1 MWTKLL
7 SLSRFTRM
15 VDRSIPFLSLANRS
29 MLPASRRGTCA
40 ILLGVGLGIVLSLTA
55 DAADPNSSS
64 DGASKPTER
73 SIDGST
79 LWKQSCAD
87 CHGASGQG
95 ESGVY
100 DHPLTGD
107 ASIGELTR
115 IIADTMPEGEPELI
129 VGDEA
134 AAIAAYIHETFY
146 GPAAQL
152 RLRPPSIQLS
162 RLTGD
167 QLRSTVADLYAAFT
181 QLPFNV
187 ETGGLSAIYNDG
199 SGWKK
204 DQHKVERVDDVID
217 FDFGKESPAEGI
229 GAEDYRIEWSG
240 SIIPPRTGTYE
251 IVLKS
256 TCGCELDFERRGN
269 TLVDNLV
276 QSEGRDEFRRSVRLI
291 GGRPYA
297 VTLRFIQ
304 KKRKTEQPPAKVSL
318 SWVPPNGP
326 EQLIPAHCLSPR
338 RSGLHYT
345 LQTKLPPDDGSYGY
359 SRGTSVD
366 LSWDASVTS
375 AAVEFGSV
383 LASEVYPDYRRKKI
397 GKDAKDADRKVLREF
412 LTDFLQ
418 LAFRGGID
426 EAAQAAYLDAAI
438 AAEADDAMAIRR
450 TVLMAMKSP
459 RFLYPDLPLGQTRS
473 RQIVNRLAVVMFD
486 SAPVDPWL
494 LKAAEDKDLSENRV
508 RSIAERMLGDVRAT
522 AKVMEFFRH
531 YLDIEDEEIVRDPEQ
546 FEGFDRALVEDLRTS
561 LDMFLMEILQSE
573 ASDFRQ
579 LLAADWTYA
588 NDRLQSFYG
597 DAFAAAGETDDAFHR
612 TQSNPQVHVGVLTHP
627 LLMSGLAYH
636 DTTSPIHRG
645 VFLTRHLFGRV
656 LRPPNA
662 AFTPLDPDLHP
673 GLTTRQRVTLQ
684 TAEVNCQVCHSKING
699 LGFALENFDAT
710 GRFRAEEVGKKIDA
724 SGIYVGRDDREVRFD
739 GARELGQLMIESEDV
754 QRAFVEAAFEYMVKQ
769 PPAAFGSETADR
781 LLQSFRDN
789 GFHVRKLIAEI
800 AVVAAIHESQ
810 DAPSALATAA
820 K

>member
-1 MWTKLL
+1 MVERLVLSPMPICRLADCYVRRSPLAIVLFGLTLF
-7 SLSRFTRM
+7 SLS
-15 VDRSIPFLSLANRS
+15 
-29 MLPASRRGTCA
+29 
-40 ILLGVGLGIVLSLTA
+40 TA
-55 DAADPNSSS
+55 AAEPKSS
-64 DGASKPTER
+64 DEKPQQAKR
-73 SIDGST
+73 AAVDAPT
-79 LWKQSCAD
+79 LWKESCAD
-87 CHGASGQG
+87 CHGVSGQG
-95 ESGVY
+95 EAGVY

-129 VGDEA
+129 VGEDA
-134 AAIAAYIHETFY
+134 ATIAAYIHEAFY

-152 RLRPPSIQLS
+152 RLRPPAIQLS

-167 QLRSTVADLYAAFT
+167 QLRTTVADLYAAFL
-181 QLPFNV
+181 QLPWSV

-204 DQHKVERVDDVID
+204 GQHKVERVDRVID
-217 FDFGKESPAEGI
+217 FDFGKASPAEGI

-251 IVLKS
+251 IVLRS
-256 TCGCELDFERRGN
+256 SCACELDFERRDN

-276 QSEGRDEFRRSVRLI
+276 QSEGRDEFRRSIRLI

-304 KKRKTEQPPAKVSL
+304 KKRKTEQPPARVSL
-318 SWVPPNGP
+318 SWVPPGGP
-326 EQLIPAHCLSPR
+326 EQLIPPHCLAPQ

-383 LASEVYPDYRRKKI
+383 LAAEVYPDYRRKKL
-397 GKDAKDADRKVLREF
+397 GKDGEDVDRKVLREF
-412 LTDFLQ
+412 LTEFLN

-426 EAAQAAYLDAAI
+426 DAAKTVYLDAPI
-438 AAEADDAMAIRR
+438 ATEADDAMAIRR

-459 RFLYPDLPLGQTRS
+459 RFLYCDLPLGQTAS
-473 RQIVNRLAVVMFD
+473 RRVVNRLAAVMFD

-494 LKAAEDKDLSENRV
+494 LKATEEDSLSENRV

-522 AKVMEFFRH
+522 AKVMGFFRH

-546 FEGFDRALVEDLRTS
+546 FAGFDRALVEDLRTS
-561 LDMFLMEILQSE
+561 LDMFLMHTLQSE
-573 ASDFRQ
+573 TSDFRQ

-588 NDRLQSFYG
+588 NDRIHDFYG
-597 DAFAAAGETDDAFHR
+597 DAFAAAEETDDTFSR
-612 TQSNPQVHVGVLTHP
+612 TKSDPQVHVGVLTHP

-673 GLTTRQRVTLQ
+673 GLTTRERVTLQ

-699 LGFALENFDAT
+699 LGFALENFDAS
-710 GRFRAEEVGKKIDA
+710 GRFRAEEVGKPIDA
-724 SGIYVGRDDREVRFD
+724 TGIYVGRDDREVRFR

-769 PPAAFGSETADR
+769 PPAAFGSDTADR
-781 LLQSFRDN
+781 LLKSFRDS
-789 GFHVRKLIAEI
+789 GFHIRKLIAEI
-800 AVVAAIHESQ
+800 AVVAALHQPESQ
-810 DAPSALATAA
+810 PPTLATAA